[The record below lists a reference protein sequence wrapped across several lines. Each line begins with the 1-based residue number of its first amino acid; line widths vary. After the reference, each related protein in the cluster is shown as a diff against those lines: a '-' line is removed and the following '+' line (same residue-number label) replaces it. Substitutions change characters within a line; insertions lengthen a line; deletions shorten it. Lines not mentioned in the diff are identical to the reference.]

1 MKKYNQVFDFDV
13 HKKNIEILKALEE
26 DAKEIFNAHLNSR
39 KDWYPHEMIP
49 WNRYSNIEK
58 YGFEY
63 NKENISEN
71 ISSAIYLLL
80 MTEDNL
86 PWYARTITGF
96 IGPENRHTIWNTWL
110 QQWTA
115 EEDRHSFVIRN
126 YVTLNGLIDPFYLE
140 DARMHQIS
148 SGLVPEG
155 ESPIVTQ
162 WLTYTTLQE
171 LAGRVSYRR
180 VAIALSED
188 TDGYHIMSKVAS
200 DENRHFIFYR
210 DICKKGFEKHPSEFL
225 IGLAMEGIN
234 FQLPGNH
241 SGQGM
246 IDFDKHSRN
255 MANGGFYNLDLYINQ
270 VLKPTVEF
278 WKIDQLKDL
287 TPEAEKA
294 REDIFSYID
303 KTNKFIE
310 KIKDRALRSSS
321 ADEISQLNKIT
332 HLPSLFESKNL

>member
-1 MKKYNQVFDFDV
+1 MKKYDQIFDFDI
-13 HKKNIEILKALEE
+13 HDKNIEILKTLEE
-26 DAKEIFNAHLNSR
+26 DAKEVFSNHINSR

-63 NKENISEN
+63 NKEKISEN

-96 IGPENRHTIWNTWL
+96 IGPENRYTIWNDWL

-126 YVTLNGLIDPFYLE
+126 YVTLNGLMDPFYLE
-140 DARMHQIS
+140 NARMHQVS

-155 ESPIVTQ
+155 DLVTQ
-162 WLTYTTLQE
+162 WLTYTVLQE
-171 LAGRVSYRR
+171 LAGRISYRK
-180 VAIALSED
+180 VALALGDD
-188 TDGYHIMSKVAS
+188 TEGYHIMSKVAS

-225 IGLAMEGIN
+225 IGLAMEGID

-246 IDFDKHSRN
+246 IDFDIHSRN
-255 MANGGFYNLDLYINQ
+255 MANGGFYNLDLYINEI
-270 VLKPTVEF
+270 LKPSVDF

-310 KIKDRALRSSS
+310 KIKDRALRSNSRSDSS
-321 ADEISQLNKIT
+321 ELNKIT
-332 HLPSLFESKNL
+332 HLPSLFEDK